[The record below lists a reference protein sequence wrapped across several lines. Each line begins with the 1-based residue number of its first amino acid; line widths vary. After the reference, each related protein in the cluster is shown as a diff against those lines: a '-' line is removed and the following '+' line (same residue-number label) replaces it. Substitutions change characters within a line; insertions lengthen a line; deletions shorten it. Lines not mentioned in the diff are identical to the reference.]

1 MRECTLEDIDKAIKD
16 LNILLNADAVR
27 GVKFG
32 ESYRNTLELSIGAL
46 EDKREEI
53 KKEGNRSE

>member
-1 MRECTLEDIDKAIKD
+1 MRECTLEDIDKAIKE

-32 ESYRNTLELSIGAL
+32 ESYRDTLELSIGAL

-53 KKEGNRSE
+53 KKER